1 MICSANTAR
10 GESKTPISR
19 NRGEIGGK
27 AREHIPRELIERDS
41 KNGFYLG
48 RRFDR
53 RKWRDVPILETR
65 THNPKVVGSNP
76 APATKIKSLTCE
88 NGQGFFIAGEFS
100 GRKRLPRGPFLDHLE
115 GVRKP
120 SGSRFPGPFYLS
132 GGQYRGGIRGEFS
145 RYFTGNTV
153 LHGTRG
159 GIGIPTRV
167 AAAGRCMS
175 EKSPHSPLPASSRN
189 RLRCDR
195 GGPVHPP
202 RGAIEDVGS
211 MVNEHREL

>member
-1 MICSANTAR
+1 MPDRLPFPGESWDNVGSNLHRGAIRSVCGSVPRNGCFRGYHTNTAR

-88 NGQGFFIAGEFS
+88 NGQGFFIAGE
-100 GRKRLPRGPFLDHLE
+100 L
-115 GVRKP
+115 
-120 SGSRFPGPFYLS
+120 
-132 GGQYRGGIRGEFS
+132 S
-145 RYFTGNTV
+145 RYITGNTV
-153 LHGTRG
+153 LHCTHGRT
-159 GIGIPTRV
+159 GILTRV
-167 AAAGRCMS
+167 AAT
-175 EKSPHSPLPASSRN
+175 
-189 RLRCDR
+189 
-195 GGPVHPP
+195 GP
-202 RGAIEDVGS
+202 
-211 MVNEHREL
+211 

>member
-1 MICSANTAR
+1 MPDRLPFPGESWDNVGSNLHRGAIRSVCGSVPRNGCFRGYHTNTAR

-88 NGQGFFIAGEFS
+88 NGQGFFIAGEFF
-100 GRKRLPRGPFLDHLE
+100 GRKSLPLRPFST
-115 GVRKP
+115 RKRAFRQ
-120 SGSRFPGPFYLS
+120 GRNSRPKSSYYLS
-132 GGQYRGGIRGEFS
+132 RG
-145 RYFTGNTV
+145 
-153 LHGTRG
+153 
-159 GIGIPTRV
+159 
-167 AAAGRCMS
+167 
-175 EKSPHSPLPASSRN
+175 
-189 RLRCDR
+189 
-195 GGPVHPP
+195 
-202 RGAIEDVGS
+202 
-211 MVNEHREL
+211 